1 MQRCTVKYQQNTE
14 YFWNVI
20 FAKLTLRDFSETY
33 FRFTNFHK
41 GNSWIFT
48 NLFFLRQLSAT
59 DKYKGVIKS
68 LKNNYEVFLL
78 SLYLTLNRSTQWSKY
93 KKDELHKWTIKKIKC
108 TYSVCLNAYSFMTLT
123 TSKSRIFDVSVRP
136 WYIIGSAGP
145 SQRSTIEVIPKR
157 E

>member
-1 MQRCTVKYQQNTE
+1 MRNWIWDISVKHILDLRISTRETLE
-14 YFWNVI
+14 YLPI
-20 FAKLTLRDFSETY
+20 F
-33 FRFTNFHK
+33 
-41 GNSWIFT
+41 
-48 NLFFLRQLSAT
+48 FFLRQLSAT

-78 SLYLTLNRSTQWSKY
+78 SLYLTLNRSTEWSKY
-93 KKDELHKWTIKKIKC
+93 KKDELYKWTIKKIKC